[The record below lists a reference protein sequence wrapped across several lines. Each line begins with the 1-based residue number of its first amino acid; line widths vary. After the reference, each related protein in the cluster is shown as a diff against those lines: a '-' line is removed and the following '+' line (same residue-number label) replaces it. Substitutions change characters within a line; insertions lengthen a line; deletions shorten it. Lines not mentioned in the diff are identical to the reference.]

1 MLNRH
6 ESRHRRKTNWYVI
19 TGGPCSGKT
28 TVVSI
33 LRERGYLTSV
43 EEARHYI
50 DLQQANGKSIEEVRR
65 HQAEFQRH
73 VLHMQIALEHSL
85 PEHEIVFLD
94 RAIPDARAYYRY
106 LNLPEDQRLASELE
120 TVGYK
125 KVFILDPLPLVN
137 DYARREDSRAQTSIH
152 HRIIEVYET
161 LPFPL
166 VNIPVVPPQERADLI
181 IANL

>member
-28 TVVSI
+28 TVVTI
-33 LRERGYLTSV
+33 LKNRGYLTSI

-50 DLQQANGKSIEEVRR
+50 DLKQANGKGVEEVRL
-65 HQAEFQRH
+65 HQTAFQRH
-73 VLHMQIALEHSL
+73 VLHMQIALENSL
-85 PEHEIVFLD
+85 PTGDLVFLD

-106 LNLPEDQRLASELE
+106 LNLPEDQKLASELE
-120 TVGYK
+120 AVGYK

-137 DYARREDSRAQTSIH
+137 DYARREDAAAQKMIH
-152 HRIIEVYET
+152 HRIVEVYRE
-161 LPFPL
+161 LPFPI
-166 VNIPVVPPQERADLI
+166 VHVPVLPPEERADLI
-181 IANL
+181 LANL